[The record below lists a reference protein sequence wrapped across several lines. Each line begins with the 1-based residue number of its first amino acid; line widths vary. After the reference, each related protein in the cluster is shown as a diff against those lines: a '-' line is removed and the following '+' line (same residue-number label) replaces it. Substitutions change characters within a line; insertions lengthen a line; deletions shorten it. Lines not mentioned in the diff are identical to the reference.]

1 MLPENSL
8 LPCEYAMRILKIL
21 LLCSALA
28 LPAAAGLAAAGQT
41 DPARTN
47 PAQAKGDLVRLETS
61 LGDIIVELNSA
72 KAPLTTA
79 NFKNYVKSGFYDG
92 TVFHRVI
99 REFMIQGG
107 GFTPDMKQK
116 RTQTAIRNEADN
128 RLGNKKYTIAMA
140 RTDDP
145 HSATAQFFI
154 NVKDNPA
161 LDHKA
166 PTGNNWGYTVFGKVI
181 QGMEVVDR
189 IVRVK
194 TGNKAGHQD
203 VPLEPVVITRA
214 IILQ

>member
-1 MLPENSL
+1 
-8 LPCEYAMRILKIL
+8 MRTLKFL
-21 LLCSALA
+21 LLCSVLV
-28 LPAAAGLAAAGQT
+28 LSAAAGQAAT
-41 DPARTN
+41 PQAN
-47 PAQAKGDLVRLETS
+47 PAQTSTANPAPAKGDVVRLETS
-61 LGDIIVELNSA
+61 LGDVILELNSA

-79 NFKNYVKSGFYDG
+79 NFKKYVASGFYNG
-92 TVFHRVI
+92 TIFHRVI
-99 REFMIQGG
+99 RDFMIQGG

-116 RTQTAIRNEADN
+116 PTQAAIRNEADN
-128 RLGNKKYTIAMA
+128 KISNKKYSIAMA

-166 PTGNNWGYTVFGKVI
+166 PFGNNWGYTVFGRVI

-194 TGNKAGHQD
+194 TGNRAGHQD
-203 VPLEPVVITRA
+203 VPLEPVIITKAVIV
-214 IILQ
+214 Q